1 LHLCNI
7 SIIPERSAA
16 RAIKVKQ
23 LCAAPGTVVGNNV
36 SSQCYVRY
44 ASGIQCSR
52 NIRVVF
58 VASMVDT
65 DEKLN
70 WTASSNQKLTN
81 IVSRVET
88 IPR

>member
-1 LHLCNI
+1 M
-7 SIIPERSAA
+7 
-16 RAIKVKQ
+16 
-23 LCAAPGTVVGNNV
+23 GNNV

-52 NIRVVF
+52 SIGNIRVVF
-58 VASMVDT
+58 AASMVDT